1 MPFVQEP
8 RGSTPAAYCRYFD
21 VLGETRNRQLC
32 QTAFKKREQFTQSK
46 TSPSKLYPDW
56 RRSTV
61 IYDIQIENAVSRL
74 DQEIRL
80 RLREVLAALRIP
92 AFEIDSIEMQLTSHN
107 DGEYYKWHTDNGTR
121 ETQSRMI
128 TFIYYFHQIPKG
140 FQGGE
145 LVIYPETESEIV
157 LEPQNDS
164 LVFFSSHTR
173 HEVKR
178 IVCPSRRFEDG
189 RFTLNG
195 WIRRKHT
202 PVRQDYFDH
211 KIFRPWAL
219 KRKHESVGQSLVVPS
234 ANMSCSTQV
243 AIQTDETPSSTPYD
257 YDRGSS
263 QVEPTMLSSLFALYA
278 DLYRKSSRC
287 AKIDE
292 LWNIS
297 QIEFYENYYFLNRP
311 VVLKE
316 MMKSSVAVRTWS
328 PEFFALNYGSVPLEI
343 TTDRNGVHDYE
354 SNFHQ
359 TVRTVLT
366 ADFIHR
372 LSQNHETNDFYLV
385 ARNYFF
391 DNPAFVDLRNHLEPP
406 PDIVNTKD
414 HGHGTVKAW
423 FGPKGTVTPL
433 HYDEHSI
440 LLAQIYGRKHF
451 KFIPP
456 FEFRN
461 LYVRNKFYSAV
472 DPEHVDTQRYPDFPG
487 VPIADVFLEPGDLL
501 FIPVGWWHWAM
512 SLDVSISATFCSFH
526 VEGRNTSLRAYQS

>member
-8 RGSTPAAYCRYFD
+8 SGSTPATYCRYFD

-32 QTAFKKREQFTQSK
+32 QIAFKKREQFTQSK

-61 IYDIQIENAVSRL
+61 IYDIHIENSVSRL

-157 LEPQNDS
+157 LKPQNDS
-164 LVFFSSHTR
+164 LVFFPSHTR
-173 HEVKR
+173 HEVKQ
-178 IVCPSRRFEDG
+178 IVCPTRQFEDG

-195 WIRRKHT
+195 WIRRKHV
-202 PVRQDYFDH
+202 PVQQGYFDD
-211 KIFRPWAL
+211 KIFRPWTL
-219 KRKHESVGQSLVVPS
+219 KRTRESVRQSIVGPS
-234 ANMSCSTQV
+234 ANAWSSCPSVKQTESKTSSPVYKGDLSQAESTMS
-243 AIQTDETPSSTPYD
+243 
-257 YDRGSS
+257 
-263 QVEPTMLSSLFALYA
+263 SSLLALYGE
-278 DLYRKSSRC
+278 LYRKSSRC
-287 AKIDE
+287 AKIDV
-292 LWNIS
+292 LSNIS
-297 QIEFYENYYFLNRP
+297 QVEFYEHYYFLNRP
-311 VVLKE
+311 VVLKGL
-316 MMKSSVAVRTWS
+316 MKTSVAVRTWS
-328 PEFFALNYGSVPLEI
+328 PEFFSLNFGSVPLEI
-343 TTDRNGVHDYE
+343 TAGRNLLRDYE
-354 SNFHQ
+354 SNFSQ
-359 TVRTVLT
+359 TVRTVPM
-366 ADFIHR
+366 ADFIRR
-372 LSQNHETNDFYLV
+372 LSQDSETNDFYLV

-391 DNPAFVDLRNHLEPP
+391 DNPAFAELRHDLEPP
-406 PDIVNTKD
+406 PEIVNTMD
-414 HGHGTVKAW
+414 RGHGTVKAW

-456 FEFRN
+456 FEFPN

-472 DPEHVDTQRYPDFPG
+472 DPEHIDAQRHPDFLR
-487 VPIADVFLEPGDLL
+487 VPVADIILEPGDLL
-501 FIPVGWWHWAM
+501 FIPVGWWHWAK
-512 SLDVSISATFCSFH
+512 SLDISISATFCSFH
-526 VEGRNTSLRAYQS
+526 VQGRNTALKSCQA

>member
-1 MPFVQEP
+1 MPLVQEP
-8 RGSTPAAYCRYFD
+8 SGRRPATYCRYFH

-32 QTAFKKREQFTQSK
+32 QIAFEKREQFTQSK

-145 LVIYPETESEIV
+145 LIIYPEPESEIV

-195 WIRRKHT
+195 WIRRKHV
-202 PVRQDYFDH
+202 PVQQDYFDD
-211 KIFRPWAL
+211 KIFRPWTL
-219 KRKHESVGQSLVVPS
+219 KRTRESVRQSIVGPS
-234 ANMSCSTQV
+234 ANAWSSCPSEMQTESKNSSPVYKRDLSQAESTMS
-243 AIQTDETPSSTPYD
+243 
-257 YDRGSS
+257 
-263 QVEPTMLSSLFALYA
+263 SSLLALYGE
-278 DLYRKSSRC
+278 LYRKSSRC
-287 AKIDE
+287 AKIDV
-292 LWNIS
+292 LNNIS
-297 QIEFYENYYFLNRP
+297 QVEFYEHYYFLNRP
-311 VVLKE
+311 VVLKGL
-316 MMKSSVAVRTWS
+316 MKTSVAVRTWS
-328 PEFFALNYGSVPLEI
+328 PEFFSLNFGSVPLEI
-343 TTDRNGVHDYE
+343 TAGRNLLRDYE
-354 SNFHQ
+354 SNFSQ
-359 TVRTVLT
+359 TVRTVPM
-366 ADFIHR
+366 ADFIQR
-372 LSQNHETNDFYLV
+372 LSQDSGTNDFYLV

-391 DNPAFVDLRNHLEPP
+391 DNPAFAELKHDLEPP
-406 PDIVNTKD
+406 PEIVNTLD
-414 HGHGTVKAW
+414 RGHGTVKAW

-456 FEFRN
+456 FEFPN

-472 DPEHVDTQRYPDFPG
+472 DPEHIDAQRYPDFLR
-487 VPIADVFLEPGDLL
+487 VPVADIILEPGDLL
-501 FIPVGWWHWAM
+501 FIPVGWWHWAK
-512 SLDVSISATFCSFH
+512 SLDISISATFCSFH
-526 VEGRNTSLRAYQS
+526 VQDRNTALKSCQA